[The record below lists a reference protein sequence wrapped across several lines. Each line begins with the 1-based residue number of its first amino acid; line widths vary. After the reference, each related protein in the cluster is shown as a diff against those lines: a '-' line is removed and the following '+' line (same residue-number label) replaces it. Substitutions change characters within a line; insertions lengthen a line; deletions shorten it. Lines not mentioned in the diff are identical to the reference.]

1 MSYDLMVFSK
11 KKRFKKYEKFI
22 KWYYEVTEWDE
33 DYLDHNDYRH
43 AIPELQQWFLAMKD
57 IVPPLNGE
65 FALSDE
71 ELVKGE
77 FKEADYSIGR
87 EAIYVAF
94 AWSDAEKAYQLVKEK
109 AKEFDLAFFDPSGD
123 GRVIYPDGGEL
134 STNMIVEDDTISR
147 FKKKIRFWKIVCYIS
162 VLPLCTG
169 IGYALGL
176 LNRDSLNMSQILFLV
191 IIVLLAVLWW
201 MLDKQLKHWEKD
213 SDMLKWHQIESKIKY
228 PASFNSVEPEDFLES
243 LQYKRIINAYLAFH
257 DRIGDTYYYVHYK
270 NNKAVKIVVE
280 QEGSYSE
287 LAEDECYEFL
297 TGKFYSSKGSMG
309 LDMIGTIS
317 KSEFGQFVEQAH

>member
-65 FALSDE
+65 FAPSSE
-71 ELVKGE
+71 ELGKGE
-77 FKEADYSIGR
+77 FQEADYCIGR

-94 AWSDAEKAYQLVKEK
+94 SLSDAEKAYQLVKEK
-109 AKEFDLAFFDPSGD
+109 AREFDLAFFDISGD
-123 GRVIYPDGGEL
+123 GGVIYPDGEEL
-134 STNMIVEDDTISR
+134 TINVNDKISR

-228 PASFNSVEPEDFLES
+228 PASFNSVEPGGFLES

-287 LAEDECYEFL
+287 LAEDECDEFL
-297 TGKFYSSKGSMG
+297 TGMLGSVKGSVEF
-309 LDMIGTIS
+309 DMIGTIS
-317 KSEFGQFVEQAH
+317 RSEFIQFLEHTY